1 MSNDDLNEIGKIA
14 VGIKMNTMFI
24 FSAYIFR
31 RCIFTSTIVYSY
43 VEFMLPQF
51 YDDRNA
57 LV

>member
-1 MSNDDLNEIGKIA
+1 MSNGDLNEIGKIA

-24 FSAYIFR
+24 FTGLHINS
-31 RCIFTSTIVYSY
+31 TSTIVYSY
-43 VEFMLPQF
+43 AKFKLPQF

>member
-1 MSNDDLNEIGKIA
+1 MSNGDLNEIGKIA

-24 FSAYIFR
+24 FLAYVFR
-31 RCIFTSTIVYSY
+31 RYTSTIVYSY
-43 VEFMLPQF
+43 VELKLPQF

>member
-1 MSNDDLNEIGKIA
+1 MSNGDLNEIGKIA

-24 FSAYIFR
+24 FLHIPV
-31 RCIFTSTIVYSY
+31 CILNSTIIVI
-43 VEFMLPQF
+43 FKCWAQF